1 MLTPTLSEE
10 GEENLIFLINKR
22 VQIMANGKEA
32 DQGNRYLGIL
42 INQHLTLGCNILH
55 RGFKI

>member
-1 MLTPTLSEE
+1 
-10 GEENLIFLINKR
+10 
-22 VQIMANGKEA
+22 MANGKEA

-55 RGFKI
+55 RGF